1 MAGASV
7 VQSGNYELE
16 IDTGFLQ
23 DAFTL
28 DSATMGVLNNTEFV
42 LDGTTNFAS
51 VMDGCNNVMIK
62 RGRQDI
68 GDQFSAGTMSFT
80 MLDTTGVFNPFN
92 EESPYWDATTQQPG
106 LAPMRQVR
114 FARYD
119 TNNVK
124 EYLFKGF
131 IVNFDYNFALGGLD
145 TVTVYCA
152 DDFYL
157 LSQTFMAEFNV
168 SEQLTS
174 ARVSAVLDLPEVAFP
189 IGQRDIST
197 GTQTLGGSAA
207 FTVDNGTSVQAYL
220 AAINQAEQGRLF
232 ISRDGDLTFQPR
244 LGNTLSSSVADF
256 HDDGTNV
263 PYSGVGISFQADQVC
278 NRASVT
284 IRGSTSPQVADDA
297 ASQSLYFIQ
306 TQSITDSLLHNDAA
320 ALTLAGYLLEPE
332 PIARYTS
339 VETAFASLSNAQ
351 RDQVAVIDIGQ
362 TITIEHTFTTGATT
376 TELAQELAVEGI
388 EHTISVSNGHS
399 IALFT
404 SPTVIVYEFILND
417 AIYGKLGIQDPQPV
431 LG

>member
-16 IDTGFLQ
+16 IDTGFVQ

-28 DSATMGVLNNTEFV
+28 DSATMGVLNNTQFV

-92 EESPYWDATTQQPG
+92 EESPYWDSTTEQPG

-152 DDFYL
+152 DDF
-157 LSQTFMAEFNV
+157 
-168 SEQLTS
+168 
-174 ARVSAVLDLPEVAFP
+174 
-189 IGQRDIST
+189 
-197 GTQTLGGSAA
+197 
-207 FTVDNGTSVQAYL
+207 
-220 AAINQAEQGRLF
+220 
-232 ISRDGDLTFQPR
+232 
-244 LGNTLSSSVADF
+244 
-256 HDDGTNV
+256 
-263 PYSGVGISFQADQVC
+263 
-278 NRASVT
+278 
-284 IRGSTSPQVADDA
+284 
-297 ASQSLYFIQ
+297 
-306 TQSITDSLLHNDAA
+306 
-320 ALTLAGYLLEPE
+320 
-332 PIARYTS
+332 
-339 VETAFASLSNAQ
+339 
-351 RDQVAVIDIGQ
+351 
-362 TITIEHTFTTGATT
+362 
-376 TELAQELAVEGI
+376 
-388 EHTISVSNGHS
+388 
-399 IALFT
+399 
-404 SPTVIVYEFILND
+404 
-417 AIYGKLGIQDPQPV
+417 
-431 LG
+431 